1 MIILLHLA
9 LEEREERL
17 TVNARVFFCRE
28 HKVRCW
34 EITVCCTEVGILH
47 KAVSSM
53 CHNNSVQ
60 SKICN
65 VGADSGGEW
74 GSEGLRHASME
85 FWAFSDTSKL
95 PPPLRLKGIALKNT
109 LENWQSTET
118 IKKYSLYYTL
128 NVFNNLSSLSGKKM
142 KNTEELQDCLFK
154 ICFLLPLDV
163 CAFVIE

>member
-1 MIILLHLA
+1 M
-9 LEEREERL
+9 LECSSVENTRYAAGKSLCAVRKWEFFTKPSL
-17 TVNARVFFCRE
+17 PCAR
-28 HKVRCW
+28 
-34 EITVCCTEVGILH
+34 IT
-47 KAVSSM
+47 
-53 CHNNSVQ
+53 VQ

-74 GSEGLRHASME
+74 GSEGLRHITME
-85 FWAFSDTSKL
+85 FWAFSDTSKP
-95 PPPLRLKGIALKNT
+95 PPPLRLKGLALKNT
-109 LENWQSTET
+109 LENWQSSET